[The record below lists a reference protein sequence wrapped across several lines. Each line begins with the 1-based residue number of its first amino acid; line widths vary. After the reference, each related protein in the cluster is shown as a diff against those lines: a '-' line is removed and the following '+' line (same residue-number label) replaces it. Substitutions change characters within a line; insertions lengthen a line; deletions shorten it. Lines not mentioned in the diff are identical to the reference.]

1 MQGRTSYWWKG
12 LLTGVGVL
20 LMVAGIAPV
29 AWAQE
34 KGTEDIETRRQE
46 RFEKRM
52 DTAIANIWWNQDEV
66 AAKLGLTKAQ
76 RRAMDEAFLTQW
88 QHSRDATLL
97 RRQVRQDYKV
107 ALDAEQWKQVTDL
120 ARQAGEFSA
129 RIETA
134 RLLEKTSVLELL
146 SHKQLEA
153 LRLEYPHLLTQRWIR
168 NLRQRRPHKKRG
180 GSRVDSTQPTA
191 PANQ

>member
-12 LLTGVGVL
+12 LLAGVGVL

-29 AWAQE
+29 VWAQE

-52 DTAIANIWWNQDEV
+52 NTAIANIWWNQDEV
-66 AAKLGLTKAQ
+66 AAKLGLTRAQ

-168 NLRQRRPHKKRG
+168 NLRQRSPHKKRG
-180 GSRVDSTQPTA
+180 GSGIDSTQPTA